1 MGSTLEPS
9 KEVNKSL
16 ISILERITD
25 GFQFLDR
32 NWRFTYINNRGAEI
46 FGMKVEDLLGDV
58 IWNLFPYAKGNNFF
72 IEYHKAMETME
83 PRHFD
88 EYYPEPLNKWLEM
101 HCYPSEEG
109 LAVHFRDVTERKKS
123 EEALVERERL
133 SSALIQINVY
143 VNSTLDHKEI
153 MQRVIEEGAKAIDA
167 ESSLINMRE
176 GDGWAARF
184 VYRFPPEILGQPK
197 TNEESPTSMLVMK
210 ERRVVAINDAFED
223 SRVDKQAMKAFNAR
237 SVLIAPIIRRDEVI
251 GIIAFYHHSKKVNFS
266 DAQIDFAQKLVGSM
280 SLAIENARLFETLS
294 QNEARYRGLFENI
307 SEAVTL
313 RQLIYDER
321 GKIID
326 MELIDTNPANL
337 KALGVSSINELKG
350 KRYSEIYKPDL
361 TAHLLDIVNR
371 MKDTGKPVTEEI
383 RFYSNN
389 RDYLATYTPL
399 DKDQIITMSVDITER
414 KIAERAIERER
425 ARLQLIL
432 DSLPVAVAVADE
444 KGSLQIVNKRTHEI
458 WAGSTKNINQI
469 NDYIGYLPGTEVK
482 LKTEDWPITRALRQG
497 TTILN
502 EEIDVKRLDGTRGT
516 VVASAIPLKDE
527 DGKINGALVAYTDI
541 TERKEL
547 EQNLARSNVD
557 LQQFAYIA
565 SHDLQEPLRMVSNY
579 LSLLDRRYHDKLD
592 AKAQEYI
599 GYALDGGE
607 RMRQLINDLLE
618 YSRVDAVSKEF
629 APVDMKAVVSKS
641 LAILEE
647 SVKENDAEILVE
659 PLPIIVA
666 DESQMIQLM
675 QNLIGNAIKF
685 HGPERPKIL
694 ISASEGVRE
703 VTFAVKDNGIGMNMQ
718 HADKIFQ
725 MFQRLHGRDEYPG
738 TGVGLAIAK
747 KIVDH
752 HGGGIWAESEEG
764 KGATFFFTI
773 PIQAVLKDVTHV

>member
-1 MGSTLEPS
+1 M
-9 KEVNKSL
+9 
-16 ISILERITD
+16 
-25 GFQFLDR
+25 
-32 NWRFTYINNRGAEI
+32 
-46 FGMKVEDLLGDV
+46 
-58 IWNLFPYAKGNNFF
+58 
-72 IEYHKAMETME
+72 
-83 PRHFD
+83 
-88 EYYPEPLNKWLEM
+88 
-101 HCYPSEEG
+101 
-109 LAVHFRDVTERKKS
+109 
-123 EEALVERERL
+123 
-133 SSALIQINVY
+133 
-143 VNSTLDHKEI
+143 
-153 MQRVIEEGAKAIDA
+153 
-167 ESSLINMRE
+167 
-176 GDGWAARF
+176 
-184 VYRFPPEILGQPK
+184 
-197 TNEESPTSMLVMK
+197 
-210 ERRVVAINDAFED
+210 
-223 SRVDKQAMKAFNAR
+223 
-237 SVLIAPIIRRDEVI
+237 
-251 GIIAFYHHSKKVNFS
+251 
-266 DAQIDFAQKLVGSM
+266 
-280 SLAIENARLFETLS
+280 
-294 QNEARYRGLFENI
+294 
-307 SEAVTL
+307 
-313 RQLIYDER
+313 
-321 GKIID
+321 
-326 MELIDTNPANL
+326 
-337 KALGVSSINELKG
+337 
-350 KRYSEIYKPDL
+350 
-361 TAHLLDIVNR
+361 
-371 MKDTGKPVTEEI
+371 
-383 RFYSNN
+383 
-389 RDYLATYTPL
+389 
-399 DKDQIITMSVDITER
+399 
-414 KIAERAIERER
+414 
-425 ARLQLIL
+425 
-432 DSLPVAVAVADE
+432 
-444 KGSLQIVNKRTHEI
+444 
-458 WAGSTKNINQI
+458 
-469 NDYIGYLPGTEVK
+469 
-482 LKTEDWPITRALRQG
+482 
-497 TTILN
+497 
-502 EEIDVKRLDGTRGT
+502 
-516 VVASAIPLKDE
+516 VASAIPLKDE

>member
-1 MGSTLEPS
+1 MAKVKKT
-9 KEVNKSL
+9 NKSL
-16 ISILERITD
+16 SGILERITD

-46 FGMKVEDLLGDV
+46 LGMKVEDLLGDV
-58 IWNLFPYAKGNNFF
+58 IWNLFPYAKGNNFYV
-72 IEYHKAMETME
+72 EYHKAMETME
-83 PRHFD
+83 PGHFD
-88 EYYPEPLNKWLEM
+88 EYYPEPLNKWLEV

-123 EEALVERERL
+123 EEALMERVRL
-133 SSALIQINVY
+133 SSVLIRINVSI
-143 VNSTLDHKEI
+143 NSTLNYIEI
-153 MQRVIEEGAKAIDA
+153 MQDVIEEGAKAIGA

-176 GDGWAARF
+176 GDRWVARF
-184 VYRFPPEILGQPK
+184 VDRFPPEILGQLK
-197 TNEESPTSMLVMK
+197 TNDESPTSMLVMK
-210 ERRVVAINDAFED
+210 ERAVVAINDAFED
-223 SRVDKQAMKAFNAR
+223 SRVDRKAMRAFKVR
-237 SVLIAPIIRRDEVI
+237 SVLVAPIIRRNEVI
-251 GIIAFYHHSKKVNFS
+251 GVIAFHHHSKPAHFS
-266 DAQIDFAQKLVGSM
+266 DAQIDFAQKLAGSM
-280 SLAIENARLFETLS
+280 SLAIENSRLFETLS
-294 QNEARYRGLFENI
+294 ENEAKYHGLFENI

-313 RQLIYDER
+313 CHLIYDER

-337 KALGVSSINELKG
+337 KALGFSSINELKG
-350 KRYSEIYKPDL
+350 KRYSEIYRPDL
-361 TAHLLDIVNR
+361 TAHLLDIASR
-371 MKDTGKPVTEEI
+371 MNEIGKPVTEEI
-383 RFYSNN
+383 RFYAND
-389 RDYLATYTPL
+389 RDYLATYSPL
-399 DKDQIITMSVDITER
+399 GKDQIITMSVDITER
-414 KIAERAIERER
+414 KIAEQVIEKER

-458 WAGSTKNINQI
+458 WAGATKNINQI
-469 NDYIGYLPGTEVK
+469 NEYIGYLPGTEVQ

-497 TTILN
+497 ATLLN

-516 VVASAIPLKDE
+516 VMASAIPLKAE
-527 DGKINGALVAYTDI
+527 DGKINGALVAYMDI
-541 TERKEL
+541 TDRKEL
-547 EQNLARSNVD
+547 ERNLARSNVD

-565 SHDLQEPLRMVSNY
+565 SHDLQEPLRMVTNY

-592 AKAQEYI
+592 ARAQEYI

-659 PLPIIVA
+659 PCPTIVA
-666 DESQMIQLM
+666 DESQMIHLM

-685 HGPERPKIL
+685 RGPERPKIL

-703 VTFAVKDNGIGMNMQ
+703 VTFAVKDNGIGVNMQ

-725 MFQRLHGRDEYPG
+725 MFQRLHSRDKYPG

-752 HGGGIWAESEEG
+752 HGGRIWVESEEG
-764 KGATFFFTI
+764 KGATFFFTV
-773 PIQAVLKDVTHV
+773 PIQAVLKEL